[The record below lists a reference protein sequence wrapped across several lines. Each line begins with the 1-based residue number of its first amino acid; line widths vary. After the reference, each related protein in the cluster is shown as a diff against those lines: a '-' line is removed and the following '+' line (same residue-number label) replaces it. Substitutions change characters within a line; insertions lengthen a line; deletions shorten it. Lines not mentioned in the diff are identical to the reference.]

1 MLTDIEKLEVDI
13 KDLKN
18 AYNDIVKAMNNIL
31 EIDGLDDEYKQL
43 EIIADVIDNKRISLE
58 VDLENLKE
66 NEEDDVW
73 EDDRQER
80 ESEYWSTQFFP
91 YELR

>member
-1 MLTDIEKLEVDI
+1 MTDIEILEIDLQ
-13 KDLKN
+13 DLKN
-18 AYNDIVKAMNNIL
+18 AIENIENALNNISDI
-31 EIDGLDDEYKQL
+31 EGLDDEYKEL
-43 EIIADVIDNKRISLE
+43 ERILETFDNKRISLE
-58 VDLENLKE
+58 LDLEKLQE
-66 NEEDDVW
+66 NAEDDVW